1 MIITKTHC
9 MTLVLFAALTVSGCV
24 TTPTKQQPRPEEEMA
39 RSMPQPSY
47 EKNQPPEGSLY
58 NQNSMNLYKDN
69 RAQDI
74 GDIIMV
80 EIVETSSG
88 SKNAETTTERESEI
102 SGDLTSLF
110 SFDKWMMLKN
120 NDITGAKTL
129 EASLANDFEGT
140 GETSRDS
147 SVTATIS
154 ARVID
159 KTVNG
164 NLKIRGRR
172 KITVN
177 NETQH
182 IILSGLVRPT
192 DVSADNSI
200 QSSQIADARIDYT
213 GTGVLSE
220 KQQPG
225 WFARGIDILWPF

>member
-9 MTLVLFAALTVSGCV
+9 MTLVLFTSLTVSGCV
-24 TTPTKQQPRPEEEMA
+24 TPTKHQPRQEEEMA
-39 RSMPQPSY
+39 RSMPHPSY

-80 EIVETSSG
+80 EIVENSSG

-120 NDITGAKTL
+120 NDIAGAKTL
-129 EASLANDFEGT
+129 EASLVNDFEGT

-200 QSSQIADARIDYT
+200 QSSRIADARIDYT

-225 WFARGIDILWPF
+225 WFARGVDILWPF

>member
-1 MIITKTHC
+1 MIIKKTYC
-9 MTLVLFAALTVSGCV
+9 TALVFFAALAIGGCV
-24 TTPTKQQPRPEEEMA
+24 TPTKQQTRQDEEIA
-39 RSMPQPSY
+39 HSMPQPSY

-80 EIVETSSG
+80 KIVETSSG

-129 EASLANDFEGT
+129 EASLINDFEGT

-164 NLKIRGRR
+164 NLKIRGHR
-172 KITVN
+172 KIAVN